1 MDNLAAWGRSVHPLA
16 TAEYVIAFALGS
28 IIGSFA
34 NVCIHRL
41 PWRQSL
47 IFPGSYCP
55 HCQQALRPW
64 HNIPLLSYLLLGGRC
79 AYCRTTI
86 TWRYPLVECL
96 CGLLYLFLYHR
107 FGLSVQSAVFA
118 LLVTSL
124 LIVSFIDLAHKI
136 IPDVIT
142 LPGILVG
149 ILASLLVTPL
159 TVASSVLG
167 MFLGGG
173 LFFLVAVLSRGG
185 MGGGDIKLVA
195 MIGAFLGWQAVF
207 VTIFFGALSGAMVGI
222 GLMLLKKKGRKDPI
236 PFGPFLALGA
246 FLAMIWGQDF
256 LAWYI
261 HFSS

>member
-1 MDNLAAWGRSVHPLA
+1 M
-16 TAEYVIAFALGS
+16 
-28 IIGSFA
+28 
-34 NVCIHRL
+34 
-41 PWRQSL
+41 
-47 IFPGSYCP
+47 
-55 HCQQALRPW
+55 
-64 HNIPLLSYLLLGGRC
+64 
-79 AYCRTTI
+79 
-86 TWRYPLVECL
+86 
-96 CGLLYLFLYHR
+96 FLYHR